1 MSKGRFPNDWFLKL
15 QTSFKKESFTEL
27 REFVSGEREI
37 FNIFPKQENIFTAFI
52 ETPFDKVKVVILGQ
66 DPYHGKGQAHGLAFS
81 VQTGISIPPSLKNIF
96 QELESDL
103 GFQVPNHGNL
113 LDWAKRGVFLLN
125 TVLTVREN
133 QANSHKDM
141 GWEEFTDSVIQT
153 ISDNK
158 SGIVFILWGKNAES
172 KTKLI
177 DRNKHL
183 ILTAPHPSPLSSYR
197 GFFDSKPF
205 SITNEFLQKL
215 GKTPINWEIKSKN

>member
-15 QTSFKKESFTEL
+15 KTAFKQESFKDL

-37 FNIFPKQENIFTAFI
+37 FTIFPEQHEIFTAFN

-81 VQTGISIPPSLKNIF
+81 VKEGIVTPPSLRNIF

-103 GFQVPNHGNL
+103 GFEVPNHGNL

-141 GWEEFTDSVIQT
+141 GWEEFTDSVIQA
-153 ISDNK
+153 ISDEK
-158 SGIVFILWGKNAES
+158 SGVVFILWGKNAEA
-172 KTKLI
+172 KAKLI
-177 DRNKHL
+177 NNKKHL

-197 GFFDSKPF
+197 GFFGSKPF
-205 SITNEFLQKL
+205 SATNEFLHKI
-215 GKTPINWEIKSKN
+215 GKSPINWEIKSNN

>member
-1 MSKGRFPNDWFLKL
+1 MSKGRFPNDWFLQLKSAF
-15 QTSFKKESFTEL
+15 QKESFKDL

-37 FNIFPKQENIFTAFI
+37 FTIFPEQDEIFTSFI

-81 VQTGISIPPSLKNIF
+81 VKKGIPTPPSLRNIF

-103 GFQVPNHGNL
+103 GFAIPNHGNL

-141 GWEEFTDSVIQT
+141 GWEEFTDSVIQA
-153 ISDNK
+153 ISDKK
-158 SGIVFILWGKNAES
+158 SGVVFILWGKNAES
-172 KTKLI
+172 KSNLI

-197 GFFDSKPF
+197 GFFGSKPF
-205 SITNEFLQKL
+205 STTNEFLNKI
-215 GKTPINWEIKSKN
+215 GKTPINWEIKSEN